1 MQSDSKARLKYREVQ
16 KQLTQAK
23 KNAQNKNSQYRP
35 ATISEIVNN
44 INRTIKNQTQ
54 QYRDSD
60 WSHYNNRSDELG
72 YLAPGRF
79 NAEKYNK
86 PKVVFYF
93 DVSGSWCY
101 NKEKIA
107 MGHRIEEAL
116 KNQTEPV
123 TLGKRILRTETAG
136 LTILSVLMVLLEGK

>member
-54 QYRDSD
+54 PC
-60 WSHYNNRSDELG
+60 G
-72 YLAPGRF
+72 
-79 NAEKYNK
+79 
-86 PKVVFYF
+86 FY
-93 DVSGSWCY
+93 
-101 NKEKIA
+101 
-107 MGHRIEEAL
+107 
-116 KNQTEPV
+116 QTL
-123 TLGKRILRTETAG
+123 LGKWNHPFQMALNPQ
-136 LTILSVLMVLLEGK
+136 LM